1 MDSDGEG
8 VGRRAGER
16 QQLRRATAILGKKW
30 HPILIHTLQREGPI
44 GFNDLKACVEGI
56 SDKVLSESLDDLEA
70 AGVVSRDVIDA
81 KPVRVEYALTDA
93 GTDLGPVIDE
103 LWEWSQQYLPENEAP
118 S

>member
-8 VGRRAGER
+8 VGRRVSER
-16 QQLRRATAILGKKW
+16 RQLRRATAILGKKW
-30 HPILIHTLQREGPI
+30 HPILIHILQREGPL
-44 GFNDLKACVEGI
+44 GFNDLKASVEGI

-93 GTDLGPVIDE
+93 GADLGPVIEE
-103 LWEWSQQYLPENEAP
+103 LWQWSQKYLPEGEA
-118 S
+118 SS